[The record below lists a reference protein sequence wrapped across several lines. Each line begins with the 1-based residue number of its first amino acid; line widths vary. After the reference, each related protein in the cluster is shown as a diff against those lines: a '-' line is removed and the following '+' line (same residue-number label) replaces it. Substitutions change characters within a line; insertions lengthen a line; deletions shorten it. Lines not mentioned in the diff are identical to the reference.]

1 MSEKTPSPR
10 PKGYETLE
18 QIEAK
23 LEIQNIARWIAQS
36 KQPKTPT
43 HPKSNKS

>member
-1 MSEKTPSPR
+1 MLEKTPSPKG
-10 PKGYETLE
+10 KGYKTFK
-18 QIEAK
+18 QTEAK

-43 HPKSNKS
+43 HPKPNEN